1 VLPLYFVRY
10 IVRELVHDG
19 CRKMV
24 VEIEKP
30 TNMTL
35 AEWFN
40 ELRSWFDEHNC
51 QPTSFLP
58 SGRVIDKV
66 VFDATFAQ
74 NTQAQALLFASK
86 FARYAPAMRRA
97 TSSELGEILPD
108 GGSLAKTEAS

>member
-1 VLPLYFVRY
+1 MMVL
-10 IVRELVHDG
+10 
-19 CRKMV
+19 
-24 VEIEKP
+24 EIEKP
-30 TNMTL
+30 ANMTL

-51 QPTSFLP
+51 QPISFLL

-74 NTQAQALLFASK
+74 NTKALLFTSK
-86 FARYAPAMRRA
+86 FAKYAPAIQRA

-108 GGSLAKTEAS
+108 AGSLAKPEAS

>member
-1 VLPLYFVRY
+1 M
-10 IVRELVHDG
+10 
-19 CRKMV
+19 MV

-30 TNMTL
+30 ANMAL

-51 QPTSFLP
+51 EPTSFLP

-74 NTQAQALLFASK
+74 NTQALLFASK
-86 FARYAPAMRRA
+86 FARYAPAIRRA
-97 TSSELGEILPD
+97 TSSELGEILPAA
-108 GGSLAKTEAS
+108 GSLAKTEAS